1 MPQFEQIE
9 VFHSLIFWSLI
20 SFFILFFLLKRFAF
34 PPILEVLEERE
45 NKIRSEISDAEKL
58 RQEAEEIKADLGK
71 ELKSAHEKAQTII
84 QMAGDESKKLQEKS
98 IQETQSK
105 VRQMQNDAEQEI
117 QITRNKLLNEIR
129 SYAAALTMAST
140 EKVLKRSLSD
150 DDKKRL
156 VDESID
162 EVLREMESGGA

>member
-9 VFHSLIFWSLI
+9 VFSSLIFWSLI
-20 SFFILFFLLKRFAF
+20 SFAILFFLLKRFAF

-45 NKIRSEISDAEKL
+45 NKIRSEIGDAEKL
-58 RQEAEEIKADLGK
+58 RQEAEQLKVDLGK
-71 ELKSAHEKAQTII
+71 ELKNAHEKAQTII

-129 SYAAALTMAST
+129 SYTATLTMAST
-140 EKVLKRSLSD
+140 EKVLRRSLSD

-156 VDESID
+156 IDESID

>member
-105 VRQMQNDAEQEI
+105 VRQIQNDAEQEI

-129 SYAAALTMAST
+129 SYTAALTMAST
-140 EKVLKRSLSD
+140 EKMLKRSLSD

>member
-20 SFFILFFLLKRFAF
+20 SFAILFFLLKRFAF
-34 PPILEVLEERE
+34 PPILEILEERE

-58 RQEAEEIKADLGK
+58 RQEAEGIKADLGR

-84 QMAGDESKKLQEKS
+84 QMAGDESKKIQDKS
-98 IQETQSK
+98 INETQVK
-105 VRQMQNDAEQEI
+105 VRQMLSDAEQEI
-117 QITRNKLLNEIR
+117 EITRNKLLNEIR
-129 SYAAALTMAST
+129 GYTAALTMAST
-140 EKVLKRSLSD
+140 EKILKKVLSD

-156 VDESID
+156 IDESIA
-162 EVLREMESGGA
+162 EVLQEMENQKS

>member
-9 VFHSLIFWSLI
+9 VFSSLIFWSLI
-20 SFFILFFLLKRFAF
+20 SFAILFFLLKRFAF

-45 NKIRSEISDAEKL
+45 NKIRSEIGDAEKL
-58 RQEAEEIKADLGK
+58 RQEAEELKADLGK
-71 ELKSAHEKAQTII
+71 ELKNAHEKAQTII

-129 SYAAALTMAST
+129 SYTAILTMAST
-140 EKVLKRSLSD
+140 EKVLRRSLSD

-156 VDESID
+156 IDESID
-162 EVLREMESGGA
+162 EVLREMESGGS

>member
-58 RQEAEEIKADLGK
+58 RQEAEGIKADLGK

-129 SYAAALTMAST
+129 SYTAALTMAST

>member
-20 SFFILFFLLKRFAF
+20 SFAILFFLLKRFAF
-34 PPILEVLEERE
+34 PPILEILEERE

-58 RQEAEEIKADLGK
+58 RQEAEGIKADLGR

-84 QMAGDESKKLQEKS
+84 QMAGDESKKIQDKS
-98 IQETQSK
+98 INETQVK
-105 VRQMQNDAEQEI
+105 VRQMLSDAEHEI

-129 SYAAALTMAST
+129 TYTAALTMAST
-140 EKVLKRSLSD
+140 EKVLKKALSD

-156 VDESID
+156 VDESIA
-162 EVLREMESGGA
+162 EVLQEMENQKS

>member
-20 SFFILFFLLKRFAF
+20 SFAILFFLLKRFAF

-45 NKIRSEISDAEKL
+45 NKIRSEISDAKKL

>member
-20 SFFILFFLLKRFAF
+20 SFAILFFLLKKFAF

-45 NKIRSEISDAEKL
+45 NKIRSEIGDAEKL
-58 RQEAEEIKADLGK
+58 RQEAQELKADLER
-71 ELKSAHEKAQTII
+71 ELKNAHEKAQTII
-84 QMAGDESKKLQEKS
+84 QMAGDESKKIQEKS
-98 IQETQSK
+98 IQETQVK

-129 SYAAALTMAST
+129 SYTAALTMAST
-140 EKVLKRSLSD
+140 EKVIKKSLSD

-156 VDESID
+156 IDESIE
-162 EVLREMESGGA
+162 EVLREMESRRA

>member
-71 ELKSAHEKAQTII
+71 ELKNAHEKAQTII

-129 SYAAALTMAST
+129 SYTAALTMAST

>member
-1 MPQFEQIE
+1 MPQFEQVE

-20 SFFILFFLLKRFAF
+20 SFAILFFLLKRFAF

-45 NKIRSEISDAEKL
+45 NKIRSEIGDAEKL
-58 RQEAEEIKADLGK
+58 RQEAEGLKADLGR
-71 ELKSAHEKAQTII
+71 ELKNAHEKAQTII
-84 QMAGDESKKLQEKS
+84 QMAGDESKKIQEKS
-98 IQETQSK
+98 IHETQVK

-129 SYAAALTMAST
+129 SYTAALTMAST
-140 EKVLKRSLSD
+140 EKVIKKSLSD

-156 VDESID
+156 IDESIE
-162 EVLREMESGGA
+162 EVLREMESRGA